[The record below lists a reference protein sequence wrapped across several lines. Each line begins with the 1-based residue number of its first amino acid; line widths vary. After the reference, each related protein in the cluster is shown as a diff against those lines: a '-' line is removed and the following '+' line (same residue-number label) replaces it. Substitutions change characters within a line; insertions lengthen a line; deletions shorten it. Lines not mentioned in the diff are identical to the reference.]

1 MFRSKVEAST
11 PPALRWLAVSV
22 LTVAAVV
29 SWLPAQAR
37 EGGGGAHMA
46 SPHGGMMLF
55 NGPPEHIARVVDHM
69 LDGLNATDAQ
79 RVQVKQIAEAAAIDL
94 KAQRDT
100 GRSLRDKGLQA
111 FAAPTIDAAAAESVR
126 LQIIAQQDQASKRVL
141 AAMLDIGKVLSP
153 QQRARIG
160 ERMMQRQAMM
170 LERMQRADRR
180 SGERGERGER
190 GDRAERPK
198 P

>member
-1 MFRSKVEAST
+1 
-11 PPALRWLAVSV
+11 
-22 LTVAAVV
+22 
-29 SWLPAQAR
+29 
-37 EGGGGAHMA
+37 
-46 SPHGGMMLF
+46 MLF

>member
-1 MFRSKVEAST
+1 MFRVRIENSML
-11 PPALRWLAVSV
+11 PALRWLAVSMLMMAGV
-22 LTVAAVV
+22 MNWV
-29 SWLPAQAR
+29 PAQAQ
-37 EGGGGAHMA
+37 EGGVGAHMA
-46 SPHGGMMLF
+46 ASQGGMRLF
-55 NGPPEHIARVVDHM
+55 NGPPEHVARVVDHM

-79 RVQVKQIAEAAAIDL
+79 RAQVKQIAQAAAIDL

-126 LQIIAQQDQASKRVL
+126 QQIVAQQDQASKRML
-141 AAMLDIGKVLSP
+141 AAMLDIGKVLTP
-153 QQRARIG
+153 EQRARIG
-160 ERMMQRQAMM
+160 ERMKQRQAMM

-190 GDRAERPK
+190 TERPK